1 MHLNGLKIGTRLAIA
16 FALVIALLLASL
28 AAGLTVLS
36 RVSRTMDQ
44 VVEDRYVQIAL
55 SNAIKNVGDKGMIVI
70 GRILLATTAEQ
81 TKKYMDDYAAL
92 RSINTENFAKFEKAL
107 HTDDSKAIF
116 AEQTEARKAYGVAVR
131 TFFDLMAGG
140 KREEAMAVYQ
150 GDMASLQPRYYAL
163 IDKMVE
169 HQEKG
174 MISDVTQAK
183 SATDAARIG
192 MLAFSAIAVL
202 LGIATAVLIT
212 RSITRPI
219 DRAIS
224 MAESVAKGNLT
235 YKVTDDSKDEVGRLM
250 GALKHMV
257 DNLHRIVSEVRTGA
271 DTIASA
277 SHQVTLGN
285 QDLSSRTERQASA
298 LEETA
303 AAMEQLTS
311 AIKLSADN
319 ANQANSLALEASSV
333 AVQGGEVVGQVV
345 DTMSSI
351 TDSSKRI
358 VEIISVIDGIAFQTN
373 ILALNAAVEAARA
386 GDHGR
391 GFAVVAAEVRTLAQ
405 RSAVAAKEIKSLIDN
420 SVQQVDRGSEMVDQA
435 GVTMKQVVASIKQ
448 VSSIVTEISASSR
461 EQSQGIA
468 QLNEAIVQMDES
480 TQKNAAM
487 VEESTA
493 AAHSLQDQANQLNGV
508 VQAFVLNHQP
518 LPSRRLL
525 AAAAAPSLGF
535 SGGDNGR

>member
-1 MHLNGLKIGTRLAIA
+1 MKLNGLKIGTRLALA
-16 FALVIALLLASL
+16 FALVIVLLLASL
-28 AAGLTVLS
+28 IAGLSVLS
-36 RVSRTMDQ
+36 RVDRTMDQ
-44 VVEDRYVQIAL
+44 LVDDRYAQIAL
-55 SNAIKNVGDKGMIVI
+55 SNAIKNVGDKGVVTI
-70 GRILLATTAEQ
+70 GRILLASTPEQ

-92 RSINTENFAKFEKAL
+92 RTVNTENFAKFEKLL

-116 AEQTEARKAYGVAVR
+116 AEQSVARQAYGAAVR
-131 TFFDLMAGG
+131 KLFDLIAAG
-140 KREEAMAVYQ
+140 KRDEAMEVYQ
-150 GDMASLQPRYYAL
+150 GDMARLQPVYYAL
-163 IDKMVE
+163 IDKMVA
-169 HQEKG
+169 HQEQG
-174 MISDVTQAK
+174 MIADVTQAK
-183 SATDAARIG
+183 SAANAARIG
-192 MLAFSAIAVL
+192 MLAFSVVAVL
-202 LGIATAVLIT
+202 LGIVTAVLIT

-219 DRAIS
+219 ARAIS
-224 MAESVAKGNLT
+224 MAESVAEGNLT

-285 QDLSSRTERQASA
+285 QDLSSRTEQQASA

-319 ANQANSLALEASSV
+319 ANQANSLASQASSV

-345 DTMSSI
+345 ATMSSI
-351 TDSSKRI
+351 SDSSKRI

-391 GFAVVAAEVRTLAQ
+391 GFAVVAAEVRSLAQ

-420 SVQQVDRGSEMVDQA
+420 SVHQVDRGSQMVDQA
-435 GVTMKQVVASIKQ
+435 GATMKQVVTSIKQ
-448 VSSIVTEISASSR
+448 VSGIVAEISASSR
-461 EQSQGIA
+461 EQSQGIE
-468 QLNEAIVQMDES
+468 QLNEAIVQMDDS

-493 AAHSLQDQANQLNGV
+493 AAHALQDQATQLNEV
-508 VQAFVLNHQP
+508 VQAFVLQGKP
-518 LPSRRLL
+518 PSSRQLL
-525 AAAAAPSLGF
+525 VAAPSLGF
-535 SGGDNGR
+535 SAGDNGR